1 MQIQQRN
8 GSKMQIQQPPKIVD
22 YSLANVSTFAA
33 NLGGI
38 YVSPYLGEGA
48 VSLYLTVSESSPV
61 SGIQGLTYMYRL
73 TYMYLLLIALICS
86 NYYI

>member
-1 MQIQQRN
+1 M
-8 GSKMQIQQPPKIVD
+8 GPK
-22 YSLANVSTFAA
+22 AKAKNAKPAA
-33 NLGGI
+33 AAPALGGI

-73 TYMYLLLIALICS
+73 TYMSLLLITLICS

>member
-1 MQIQQRN
+1 M
-8 GSKMQIQQPPKIVD
+8 SCEV
-22 YSLANVSTFAA
+22 VSCARSGGRSEVRGVRC
-33 NLGGI
+33 LGGI